1 MESAMTEVVSMKAR
15 VLQVRDCDLLVCD
28 CCNRQEVLVHTP
40 AACRFQIGDQIC
52 IRYNGI
58 MTMSLPPQISATDI
72 SRGCCC

>member
-1 MESAMTEVVSMKAR
+1 MESAMMEAVSMKAR

-28 CCNRQEVLVHTP
+28 CRNQLEVLVHTP
-40 AACRFQIGDQIC
+40 DSCRFQVGDQIC

>member
-1 MESAMTEVVSMKAR
+1 MESAMMEAVSMKAR

-40 AACRFQIGDQIC
+40 VACRFQVGDQIC

>member
-1 MESAMTEVVSMKAR
+1 MESVSMKAR

-28 CCNRQEVLVHTP
+28 DCNRQEVLVHT
-40 AACRFQIGDQIC
+40 ADACRFRVGDPIC
-52 IRYNGI
+52 IRYSGI

>member
-1 MESAMTEVVSMKAR
+1 MESAMMESVSMRAR

-40 AACRFQIGDQIC
+40 DARRYQVGDQIC
-52 IRYNGI
+52 IRYSGI

>member
-1 MESAMTEVVSMKAR
+1 MESATMGSVSMKAR
-15 VLQVRDCDLLVCD
+15 VLQVRDCDLLVFD

-40 AACRFQIGDQIC
+40 DACRFQVGDQIC
-52 IRYNGI
+52 IRYSGI